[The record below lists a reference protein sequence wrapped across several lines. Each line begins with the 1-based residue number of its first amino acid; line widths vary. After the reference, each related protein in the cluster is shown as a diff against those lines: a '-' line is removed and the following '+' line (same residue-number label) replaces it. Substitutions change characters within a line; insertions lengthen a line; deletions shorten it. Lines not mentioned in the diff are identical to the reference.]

1 MNLTPSLKQAAFG
14 LISVLVC
21 AGCGGTEPPTGA
33 PQSGALS
40 GGLAGG
46 GLAGGQAS
54 LQTPPFAQG
63 AAPSEDG
70 TGAPAAAP
78 AAADFSSVAANFDPD
93 VQRFIWVL
101 PPGVHGEGPWSM
113 HAEVRHRGELKFE
126 TDLPL
131 LAEKLAAGSRA
142 EFPDG
147 YEVLRLTGDGRWREQ
162 TAAMDAVI
170 LGLIEQYGRGDGEVA
185 FFSRLNVQLDPAA
198 RQAYCTDGRNADIR
212 VYVEQAGEPDLTPL
226 TVGGF
231 TDTFSRVALSEA
243 CGR

>member
-1 MNLTPSLKQAAFG
+1 MNLTPSLRHAACG
-14 LISVLVC
+14 LIAVLLC
-21 AGCGGTEPPTGA
+21 AGCGGTEPSAAA

-46 GLAGGQAS
+46 EAS
-54 LQTPPFAQG
+54 LQTPPFAEG
-63 AAPSEDG
+63 AAPSEAG
-70 TGAPAAAP
+70 TGAPGAAP

-101 PPGVHGEGPWSM
+101 PPGVHGQGPWSM
-113 HAEVRHRGELKFE
+113 RAEVRHRGELKFK

-131 LAEKLAAGSRA
+131 LAETLASGSRT

-147 YEVLRLTGDGRWREQ
+147 YEVLRLRGDGRWREQ
-162 TAAMDAVI
+162 TAEMDAVI
-170 LGLIEQYGRGDGEVA
+170 LGLIEQYGRGEGEVT
-185 FFSRLNVQLDPAA
+185 FFTRLNAQLDPAA
-198 RQAYCTDGRNADIR
+198 RQAYCTDGRTADIR

-226 TVGGF
+226 TAGGVA
-231 TDTFSRVALSEA
+231 DAFSRVALMEA

>member
-46 GLAGGQAS
+46 EAS
-54 LQTPPFAQG
+54 LQTPPFAEG

-70 TGAPAAAP
+70 TGAPGAAP

-131 LAEKLAAGSRA
+131 LAERLAAGSRP

-198 RQAYCTDGRNADIR
+198 RQAYCTDGRTADIR

-226 TVGGF
+226 TAGGF
-231 TDTFSRVALSEA
+231 TDAFSRVALREA